1 MKDEFAAIIK
11 ETVGACLHHLA
22 VPAMMSVDEVSEKLG
37 ISKETVRAYI
47 KNGELEGFE
56 LGSRLMRIPV
66 QSVNNLLE
74 KVRVKT
80 DPQTSE
86 KPDVP
91 EPAADT
97 PAETIVTEPAADTPA
112 ETIVTEPAADAPAE
126 TIVTEPAADAPAE
139 TIVSEPAVD
148 ASAGSSAE
156 TEKQDDPIKQQEK
169 DTGTYAEFKKNDTKT
184 LSETDDKP
192 ETKTPDSGASPE
204 NRAEPDGT
212 ALGKNILPED
222 GSQGGKGVS
231 EIHAKES
238 PDLRPESS
246 QCDAVSPKS
255 GLRCILCKGHDGPHK
270 CPKKKTE

>member
-80 DPQTSE
+80 DPQISE

-97 PAETIVTEPAADTPA
+97 PAETIVTEPAAD
-112 ETIVTEPAADAPAE
+112 
-126 TIVTEPAADAPAE
+126 
-139 TIVSEPAVD
+139 
-148 ASAGSSAE
+148 ASADSSAE
-156 TEKQDDPIKQQEK
+156 TEKQDDPIKQEK

-192 ETKTPDSGASPE
+192 ETKTPDSGATPE
-204 NRAEPDGT
+204 NRAETDGR

>member
-74 KVRVKT
+74 KVRVKI

-97 PAETIVTEPAADTPA
+97 PAETIVTEPAAD
-112 ETIVTEPAADAPAE
+112 
-126 TIVTEPAADAPAE
+126 
-139 TIVSEPAVD
+139 
-148 ASAGSSAE
+148 ASSGSSAE
-156 TEKQDDPIKQQEK
+156 TEKQDEQEK
-169 DTGTYAEFKKNDTKT
+169 DTGSYAEFKKNDTKT

>member
-80 DPQTSE
+80 DPQISE

-112 ETIVTEPAADAPAE
+112 ETIVTEPAADAS
-126 TIVTEPAADAPAE
+126 AD
-139 TIVSEPAVD
+139 
-148 ASAGSSAE
+148 SSAE
-156 TEKQDDPIKQQEK
+156 TEKQDDPIKQEK

-192 ETKTPDSGASPE
+192 ETKTPDSGASPD